1 MCAEVFGGSWRTLTY
16 PKKRFSTSVFE
27 PSKVRIEGITKSNTM
42 AGLLNNNFKKMVVEF
57 FHVAA
62 QTHPR
67 A

>member
-1 MCAEVFGGSWRTLTY
+1 MANIDLPEKEIFNQRVRAVQG
-16 PKKRFSTSVFE
+16 
-27 PSKVRIEGITKSNTM
+27 RIEGITKSNTM

>member
-1 MCAEVFGGSWRTLTY
+1 MANIDLPEKEIFNQRVRAVQG
-16 PKKRFSTSVFE
+16 
-27 PSKVRIEGITKSNTM
+27 RIEGITKSNTM
-42 AGLLNNNFKKMVVEF
+42 AGLLNNNFKMVTEF